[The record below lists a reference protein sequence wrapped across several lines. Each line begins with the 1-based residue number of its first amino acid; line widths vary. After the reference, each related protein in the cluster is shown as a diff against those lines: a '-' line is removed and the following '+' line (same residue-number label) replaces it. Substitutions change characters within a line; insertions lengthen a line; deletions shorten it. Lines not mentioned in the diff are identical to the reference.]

1 MGKDGRKVNKSLNK
15 YGVLVQFM
23 ARLPSQNG
31 PKKVNASD
39 CDGCDRQSVRLSH

>member
-23 ARLPSQNG
+23 ASLPSRNG
-31 PKKVNASD
+31 PKKVSAPD
-39 CDGCDRQSVRLSH
+39 RDGCDRQNVHLSH